1 MLRKL
6 LSFLLFFI
14 ALDNVFSQTLT
25 ANKAVVS
32 NNLISDKNKDSLH
45 FESNS
50 KVKVPKENFASSLKA
65 SPESFYIVNDKPVSR
80 EEYLRHNKKKQ

>member
-14 ALDNVFSQTLT
+14 ALDNAFSQTLT
-25 ANKAVVS
+25 SNKAVVS

-45 FESNS
+45 FESNT
-50 KVKVPKENFASSLKA
+50 KVPKENFAPSLKA
-65 SPESFYIVNDKPVSR
+65 SPEIFYIVNDKPVSR
-80 EEYLRHNKKKQ
+80 EEYLRHNKTKQ

>member
-14 ALDNVFSQTLT
+14 ALDNALSQNLT
-25 ANKAVVS
+25 SNEAIVS
-32 NNLISDKNKDSLH
+32 NTLLSDKIKDSLH
-45 FESNS
+45 FESNTNIEVS
-50 KVKVPKENFASSLKA
+50 KENFAPALKA
-65 SPESFYIVNDKPVSR
+65 SPEIFYIVNDKPVSR

>member
-14 ALDNVFSQTLT
+14 ALNNAFSQTLT
-25 ANKAVVS
+25 SNKALVS
-32 NNLISDKNKDSLH
+32 KNITSDKNKDSLY
-45 FESNS
+45 FESNI
-50 KVKVPKENFASSLKA
+50 KAEVPKENFAPSLKVA
-65 SPESFYIVNDKPVSR
+65 PEIFYIVNDKPVSR